1 MTTRDTEGDVL
12 RRVIGY
18 IISLLYKQTSHTI
31 YHIKTLVASPSITR
45 LQPMSAIHYPAP
57 DEYHTSKFRGNLPK
71 RDENAMNNFASNM
84 VTRGTHDVRGTC
96 LREGR

>member
-1 MTTRDTEGDVL
+1 MTTRDTEGDAL
-12 RRVIGY
+12 RRVIGTH
-18 IISLLYKQTSHTI
+18 KPNTI
-31 YHIKTLVASPSITR
+31 RHIKTLVASPSITG

-57 DEYHTSKFRGNLPK
+57 DKYHTSKFRANLRK
-71 RDENAMNNFASNM
+71 RDKNAMNNFASNM